1 MIVYFKLITEFYTKL
16 KPYVNIKKQSIFINR
31 RKSLIFYFH
40 MIILWLK
47 VPSMLIYT
55 NMENVYDQSFSE
67 N

>member
-1 MIVYFKLITEFYTKL
+1 
-16 KPYVNIKKQSIFINR
+16 
-31 RKSLIFYFH
+31 

-67 N
+67 NFKKNLVTYDYQ